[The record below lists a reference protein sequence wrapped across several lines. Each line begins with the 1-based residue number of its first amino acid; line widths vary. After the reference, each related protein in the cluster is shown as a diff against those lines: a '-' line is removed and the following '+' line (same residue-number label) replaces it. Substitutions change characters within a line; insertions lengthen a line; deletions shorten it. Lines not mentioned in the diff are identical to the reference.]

1 MSVRVI
7 FKSKSI
13 QWLYVFLCSKI
24 CSVIDTINYN
34 FVTLLQFYSY
44 NYIIIIIVN
53 SLHYYCHSYIIIS
66 NCINYFNYFNLI
78 IIHYYIM
85 LSWLPVRDAVIT
97 LLTVMTWQFLNVNSI
112 LPLAWAFLCSVACV
126 IPESH
131 VYPVM
136 TSKIFLYH
144 LQHNSKCKS

>member
-44 NYIIIIIVN
+44 NYIFIIIIVN

-66 NCINYFNYFNLI
+66 NCINYFNLI

-85 LSWLPVRDAVIT
+85 LLWLPVRDAVIT
-97 LLTVMTWQFLNVNSI
+97 LLTVMTWQLSKTI
-112 LPLAWAFLCSVACV
+112 LPLDWALIGNKTS
-126 IPESH
+126 IKPHH
-131 VYPVM
+131 VWL
-136 TSKIFLYH
+136 IFPTG
-144 LQHNSKCKS
+144 